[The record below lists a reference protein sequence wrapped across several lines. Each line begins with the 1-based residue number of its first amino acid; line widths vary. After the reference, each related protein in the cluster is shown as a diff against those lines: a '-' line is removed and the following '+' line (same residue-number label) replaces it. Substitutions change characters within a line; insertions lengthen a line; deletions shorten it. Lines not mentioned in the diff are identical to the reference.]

1 MLVFSVLGVEESYF
15 FVAQEATKALSIF
28 SEVRNQH
35 QGRPPFVPPVL
46 SFRQILEVL
55 SHGWSS
61 LKEEKAGIFGER
73 VISTKFAKLP
83 PLASS
88 RRRIWNGKLLSESR
102 LEVSLREGSFDD
114 FRAS

>member
-1 MLVFSVLGVEESYF
+1 MFSVLGVGESYF
-15 FVAQEATKALSIF
+15 FVARGATRTSLIF
-28 SEVRNQH
+28 LVVRSQH

-61 LKEEKAGIFGER
+61 LKEEKANIFGTL
-73 VISTKFAKLP
+73 VISRKFAKLR

-88 RRRIWNGKLLSESR
+88 RRRIWNVKLLSESR